1 MAHGGATNL
10 AWQIGNQ
17 RHLLGLETPNL
28 LLTFATISD
37 PSHKIW
43 IVNVLL
49 RYYGPTA
56 WEPFDSSA
64 ALELW
69 SAKQFLRAQV
79 HWALISDRQTSV
91 PVSSSVGQFM
101 GEMDIPHGDSDRF
114 LSRKN
119 ESCSSPQSFDIS
131 SPSQLREPSASGG
144 DVGIYPFTQTMGYP
158 DTMYNIRPKEPPYLN
173 LQL

>member
-1 MAHGGATNL
+1 MYC
-10 AWQIGNQ
+10 Q
-17 RHLLGLETPNL
+17 
-28 LLTFATISD
+28 LTI
-37 PSHKIW
+37 HC
-43 IVNVLL
+43 
-49 RYYGPTA
+49 GPTV

-69 SAKQFLRAQV
+69 SAKQFLRSQV
-79 HWALISDRQTSV
+79 HWTLISDRQTSV

-101 GEMDIPHGDSDRF
+101 GEMDIPHGDSDRL

-131 SPSQLREPSASGG
+131 SPSQLRESSASGRENENGG
-144 DVGIYPFTQTMGYP
+144 DVGIYPFTQTMGHP
-158 DTMYNIRPKEPPYLN
+158 DTMYNIRPKESPYLN